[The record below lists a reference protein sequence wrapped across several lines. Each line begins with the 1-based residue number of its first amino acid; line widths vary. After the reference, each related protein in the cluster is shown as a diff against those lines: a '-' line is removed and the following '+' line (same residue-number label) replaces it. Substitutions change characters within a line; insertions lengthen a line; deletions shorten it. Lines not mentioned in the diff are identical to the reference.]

1 MIWAARAGRPT
12 AAAEFFHYEVR
23 TMRLHNCAFLFV
35 ILFTLPAVA
44 APPKVVESV
53 PANDATN
60 VDPSLREIKVTFDQ
74 DMDMNRKGFSICGG
88 GPKFPKIIGNPR
100 WTSKRVLVMRVTLQP
115 DHDYALSINCP
126 SAQNCRSVSGESAQP
141 YPISF
146 RTASAASRPA
156 SQPGSQP
163 GSQPAGLLSNAEAFK
178 ELQRAIDE
186 DYSYRDLHK
195 IDWKSLFA
203 AAKPSFENAKSPRAF
218 AEAAAR
224 LLAKAHDI
232 HMSITVGNEH
242 IPTFR
247 RSVRPNL
254 DFDLL
259 PKIVPNWQKWNLAVY
274 TGRFDD
280 NIGYILINTWER
292 SDQVNVV
299 NPVHGALK
307 EFGALKGLIID
318 VRPNS
323 GGAEPLALQVAG
335 CFIDKPV
342 LYSKHVYRDPDA
354 PGGFTQPQ
362 DRILE
367 PSKKG
372 PQYRGKIAVLM
383 GPANMSSC
391 ESFLLMMKQVPNC
404 KLIGEKSYGS
414 SGNPKP
420 HDLGNG
426 VTVYVPSWKDL
437 RPDGTCFEGEGITP
451 DVAVKYPAKP
461 GNTDPVLDAALQYLR
476 KAN

>member
-1 MIWAARAGRPT
+1 MRP
-12 AAAEFFHYEVR
+12 
-23 TMRLHNCAFLFV
+23 HNCA
-35 ILFTLPAVA
+35 ILLTILLTLPAVA
-44 APPKVVESV
+44 SPPKVVESV

-88 GPKFPKIIGNPR
+88 GPAYPKIIGNPR
-100 WTSKRVLVMRVTLQP
+100 WTSKRVLVMRVALQP
-115 DHDYALSINCP
+115 NRDYALSINCP
-126 SAQNCRSVSGESAQP
+126 SAHGFRSTSGEPAQP

-146 RTASAASRPA
+146 RTASAASRP
-156 SQPGSQP
+156 
-163 GSQPAGLLSNAEAFK
+163 GSQPASQPAGGLSNAEAFK

-195 IDWKSLFA
+195 IDWKNLFA
-203 AAKPSFENAKSPRAF
+203 SNKTSLENASSPRAF
-218 AEAAAR
+218 AEIAAH
-224 LLAKAHDI
+224 LLAKARDI
-232 HMSITVGNEH
+232 HMSITVGDEH
-242 IPTFR
+242 IPTYR
-247 RSVRPNL
+247 RNVRPNC
-254 DFDLL
+254 DFNQLG
-259 PKIVPNWQKWNLAVY
+259 KIVPNWQKWNRAVY
-274 TGRFDD
+274 TGRYDD
-280 NIGYILINTWER
+280 NIGYIMINTWER
-292 SDQVNVV
+292 SDEVNVV

-323 GGAEPLALQVAG
+323 GGAEPLAQQVAG
-335 CFIDKPV
+335 CFIDKPA
-342 LYSKHVYRDPDA
+342 LYSKHVYRDPGK
-354 PGGFTQPQ
+354 PGGFTQPH

-367 PSKKG
+367 PSKTG
-372 PQYRGKIAVLM
+372 PKYRGKIAVLM

-426 VTVYVPSWKDL
+426 VTVFVPSWKDL
-437 RPDGTCFEGEGITP
+437 RPDGTCLEGEGIAP
-451 DVAVKYPAKP
+451 DVEVKYPTKP
-461 GNTDPVLDAALQYLR
+461 GNSDPVLDAALKYLR
-476 KAN
+476 QP